1 MATNWEAAKSSIGAN
16 YPFDDEAYKVGLTQV
31 GLDPDAE
38 FAPGKGFDLG
48 IAQLILLLITSADI
62 KEGGYAV
69 SLDRDA
75 LFRVRQSL
83 LDKWDDPSPNGGP
96 ILRNRTWMW

>member
-1 MATNWEAAKSSIGAN
+1 MENWEAAKSSVGSN
-16 YPFDDEAYKVGLTQV
+16 YPFDDEAYKVGLTSV
-31 GLDPDAE
+31 GLDPTAE
-38 FAPGKGFDLG
+38 FTPGKSFDLG
-48 IAQLILLLITSADI
+48 IAHLILFLIMSADI

-83 LDKWDDPSPNGGP
+83 LDKWDVQTPSGGP
-96 ILRNRTWMW
+96 VLRDKSFLW